1 MRGRTQKPAERRAD
15 AGAGPRPAGTRSSR
29 GGGVAG
35 AGPRQDPRGGTAG
48 DAAPSRGAAPGRV
61 GVPLEERTYDPRRE
75 ERRRLTRVPIPD
87 DVRAEAL
94 DPDVRRDLR
103 GLSPETA
110 ELVARHL
117 VAAERLL
124 DEEPSQAL
132 VHARAAG
139 ALAGRIAVVR
149 EAVGLAAYA
158 AQEWADALSEL
169 RAARRMSGSSVH
181 LPVLADC
188 ERALGRPERAL
199 AALDDPAVPGLDQ
212 AVRVELV
219 LVVAGA
225 RRDLGQADAAVLLLQ
240 GPARA
245 TTARRPW
252 AARLWYG
259 YADALLGAGRR
270 EEARE
275 WFAKVASVDPEG
287 ATDADE
293 RLLEL
298 DGVVF
303 DDSDDASGPEH
314 RDHRG
319 PDQDAAQDAGAVV
332 SPDVPGAGAADAR
345 AADEPPL
352 DAAALREL
360 AAGIAP
366 LPAAVEPVRADPAPL
381 PPSPV
386 LPAPVVP
393 APPASPSSPFLAPV
407 SSEWEPEPERPR
419 RPAVPGVAFV
429 APDDSGGESASTD
442 RQEQD

>member
-1 MRGRTQKPAERRAD
+1 
-15 AGAGPRPAGTRSSR
+15 
-29 GGGVAG
+29 
-35 AGPRQDPRGGTAG
+35 
-48 DAAPSRGAAPGRV
+48 
-61 GVPLEERTYDPRRE
+61 VPL
-75 ERRRLTRVPIPD
+75 PD

-103 GLSPETA
+103 GLSAETA

-124 DEEPSQAL
+124 DDDPAQAL

-158 AQEWADALSEL
+158 AGEWADALSEL
-169 RAARRMSGSSVH
+169 RTARRMSGSSVH

-199 AALDDPAVPGLDQ
+199 TALDDPAVPGLDQ

-259 YADALLGAGRR
+259 YADALLDAGRR
-270 EEARE
+270 EEART
-275 WFAKVASVDPEG
+275 WFAKTADIDLEG
-287 ATDADE
+287 ATDAGE
-293 RLLEL
+293 RVLEL

-303 DDSDDASGPEH
+303 DDRDDTDGGDDSGVGAQDGPQADDA
-314 RDHRG
+314 
-319 PDQDAAQDAGAVV
+319 DAGPA
-332 SPDVPGAGAADAR
+332 SAGAGAEDQEPTT
-345 AADEPPL
+345 DEPPM
-352 DAAALREL
+352 DAEALREL
-360 AAGIAP
+360 VAEIAP
-366 LPAAVEPVRADPAPL
+366 LPPVSESGRPDPG
-381 PPSPV
+381 
-386 LPAPVVP
+386 PATVP
-393 APPASPSSPFLAPV
+393 APAPAVPDAAPVAPAAASVPAVAPPTSTGSPFLAPV
-407 SSEWEPEPERPR
+407 PDDAETAPEPLR
-419 RPAVPGVAFV
+419 RAAVPGVAFV
-429 APDDSGGESASTD
+429 APDDAASERGTGGA
-442 RQEQD
+442 QEQD